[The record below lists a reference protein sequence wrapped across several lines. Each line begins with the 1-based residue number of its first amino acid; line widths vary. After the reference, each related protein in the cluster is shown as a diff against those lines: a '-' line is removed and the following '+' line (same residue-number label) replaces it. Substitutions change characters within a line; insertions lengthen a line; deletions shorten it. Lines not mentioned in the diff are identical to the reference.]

1 MNDPLDSAIP
11 VGSGPGNPV
20 PPAGTPPPVTP
31 PAPPPRAGS
40 SPIRYTPSG
49 SDKIWT
55 ILSHVS
61 WYIGVPFLLPLVIYL
76 AMKGDSEYV
85 ADNAKEALNFH
96 ISVFLY
102 GLCLLPL
109 VWLLIG
115 IPLLV
120 VMTIAVLVLSIIAAV
135 KAADGTVYRYPLT
148 LRLVK

>member
-1 MNDPLDSAIP
+1 M
-11 VGSGPGNPV
+11 
-20 PPAGTPPPVTP
+20 PPYTP
-31 PAPPPRAGS
+31 PAVPPTGGAPARS
-40 SPIRYTPSG
+40 IPSG

-61 WYIGVPFLLPLVIYL
+61 WYIGVPFLLPLVVYL

-102 GLCLLPL
+102 SLCLLPL

-120 VMTIAVLVLSIIAAV
+120 VMAIIVLILSIVAAV
-135 KAADGTVYRYPLT
+135 KAANGIVYRYPLT
-148 LRLVK
+148 IRLVK

>member
-11 VGSGPGNPV
+11 VGSGPGSPV
-20 PPAGTPPPVTP
+20 PPAGTPPP
-31 PAPPPRAGS
+31 PAPPPAGA
-40 SPIRYTPSG
+40 SPVRFTPSG

-61 WYIGVPFLLPLVIYL
+61 WYIGVPFLLPLVVYL

-85 ADNAKEALNFH
+85 ADNAREALNFH

-120 VMTIAVLVLSIIAAV
+120 VMTVIVLILSIVAAV
-135 KAADGTVYRYPLT
+135 KAANGIVYRYPLT
-148 LRLVK
+148 IRLVK